1 MNEMGITISNHKHSM
16 DMGAFGYAALRA
28 TISRLVPCQEFV
40 DIYKELMDFNRAWR
54 DSGFITLKEYFDDYD
69 RRAEA
74 ICEANQLDEEIIN
87 FLYKPDTCTKS
98 VSVKTCRHLWALIK
112 DYDDNVLY
120 GYVARKDC
128 AKFKDFKEIVR
139 TCVEDKRVMRF
150 S

>member
-1 MNEMGITISNHKHSM
+1 MGITISNHKHSI

-28 TISRLVPCQEFV
+28 TISKLVPCQEFV
-40 DIYKELMDFNRAWR
+40 NIYAELMDYNQAWQNSR
-54 DSGFITLKEYFDDYD
+54 FATMKEYFDDYD
-69 RRAEA
+69 RRAEVVCA
-74 ICEANQLDEEIIN
+74 ANNIDEEIIN

-98 VSVKTCRHLWALIK
+98 VSVKTCRHLWELIK
-112 DYDDNVLY
+112 DYDDDVLY
-120 GYVARKDC
+120 GYAARPNC

>member
-1 MNEMGITISNHKHSM
+1 MKWESQSPTINTAWIWVLLATLH
-16 DMGAFGYAALRA
+16 YAQLSADL
-28 TISRLVPCQEFV
+28 SLVRNSL
-40 DIYKELMDFNRAWR
+40 I
-54 DSGFITLKEYFDDYD
+54 FIKEYFDDYD

-74 ICEANQLDEEIIN
+74 ICEANQLDEEIVN

-112 DYDDNVLY
+112 DYDDDVLY

>member
-1 MNEMGITISNHKHSM
+1 MGITISNHKHSI

-28 TISRLVPCQEFV
+28 TISKLVPCQEFV
-40 DIYKELMDFNRAWR
+40 NIYAELMDYNQAWQNSR
-54 DSGFITLKEYFDDYD
+54 FATMKEYFDDYD
-69 RRAEA
+69 RRAVA
-74 ICEANQLDEEIIN
+74 VCAANNIDEEIIN

-98 VSVKTCRHLWALIK
+98 VSVKTCRHLWELIK
-112 DYDDNVLY
+112 DYDDDVLY
-120 GYVARKDC
+120 GYAARPNC